1 MKKIVLIAFVALL
14 GIFAF
19 QGCKKAAV
27 PITNLQASKTQIVVG
42 EIDNLLFT
50 GGHATDSLNWT
61 VSPANAALNPK
72 ENTATITFGAP
83 GAYVITAQKAGGIP
97 ASVTIKAVAS
107 TGTDITQSENITTST
122 VDTLQLV
129 PIITDIMMIP
139 DAYFSKTGDSVIVN
153 FEPCT
158 DLANKYCGQAILQY
172 KSVITAANSFNLDL
186 INLREAKGCAIAI
199 RPYPFIVGI
208 SETGVNGIA
217 FQKKWLTAGTY
228 PLTVTINGV
237 TRYSGS
243 FTVSAKKVT
252 FNWPYTS
259 GVTMT
264 YKVLPR

>member
-1 MKKIVLIAFVALL
+1 MKKTVLIAFAALP

-50 GGHATDSLNWT
+50 GGRATDSLNWT

-72 ENTATITFGAP
+72 GNTATITFGAP

-107 TGTDITQSENITTST
+107 TGADITQSENIITST

-129 PIITDIMMIP
+129 PIITNIMVIP
-139 DAYFSKTGDSVIVN
+139 DAYFSKTGDSVILN
-153 FEPCT
+153 FSPYVYL
-158 DLANKYCGQAILQY
+158 DSKYCKQAILQY
-172 KSVITAANSFNLDL
+172 KSVISAANSFNLDL
-186 INLREAKGCAIAI
+186 VNLREAKGCAIT
-199 RPYPFIVGI
+199 PYNITSGWNDV
-208 SETGVNGIA
+208 

-228 PLTVTINGV
+228 PLTITVNGV

-259 GVTMT
+259 GVSITN
-264 YKVLPR
+264 KVLPQ